1 MEESVQ
7 AITELLLAISLVALG
22 LLFFVMIMRSLRE
35 FSFFESRTA
44 LIVAVCVTILSTI
57 GIHEFFIAP
66 GGPTEYTPTSSDTNI
81 DQNKGFGGS
90 LFLLPYA
97 ALAVAIV
104 LSLSLLSVRRIIQC
118 KKQRSVKEAAERRIG
133 QVSSPERTGHERR
146 FKY

>member
-1 MEESVQ
+1 MEEAIQ
-7 AITELLLAISLVALG
+7 AITEPLLAISLVALG
-22 LLFFVMIMRSLRE
+22 VLLFVTILRSLRE

-44 LIVAVCVTILSTI
+44 VVVAVCVTILSTI

-81 DQNKGFGGS
+81 DQNKGFGGG

-104 LSLSLLSVRRIIQC
+104 LSLLLLSVRRIIQC
-118 KKQRSVKEAAERRIG
+118 TKQKRLKEAAERRVG
-133 QVSSPERTGHERR
+133 QVSPPEQTDQERR